1 MDDRTDNESLIRT
14 ILVPEDNYAD
24 VMNTTVLPFL
34 ERVRTVKSLSLR
46 DGCDLNI
53 VRYSPDEVTPKGS
66 ILIIHGFTES
76 TEKYRELC
84 YYFVKAGYIAIA
96 YDQRGHGRSTR
107 EVADPHLTHVEK
119 FQDYVDDL
127 AEVIA
132 SELKDP
138 ALPSYLFAHS
148 MGGAVSALYLEQ
160 HPDNIFRK
168 AVLSSP
174 MIAPARGGFPLWFS
188 KAIMGTFSA
197 FGQKRKRIFLSKP
210 PEGRE
215 DPATSANDSLARFE
229 FYQDMKVGYK
239 EYSNNGPTYKWTL
252 ESLNVTKKILK
263 KGLPERIK
271 TPLLFF
277 IGGNDNV
284 VLTEKITEFA
294 ARVPGAKVRHIPDC
308 RHEIYYGVNAVL
320 EDYLPAVLD
329 FFA

>member
-14 ILVPEDNYAD
+14 LLVPEDNYAD

-53 VRYSPDEVTPKGS
+53 VRYTPDEVTPKGS

-84 YYFVKAGYIAIA
+84 YYFVKAGFIAIA

-107 EVADPHLTHVEK
+107 EVADPHLTHVEN

-127 AEVIA
+127 EEVIG
-132 SELKDP
+132 SELEDP
-138 ALPSYLFAHS
+138 SLPAYLFAHS
-148 MGGAVSALYLEQ
+148 MGGAVSALYFEQ

-284 VLTEKITEFA
+284 VLTDKIAEFA
-294 ARVPGAKVRHIPDC
+294 ARVPGATVKHIPDC

-320 EDYLPAVLD
+320 EEYLPAVLD

>member
-1 MDDRTDNESLIRT
+1 MDDRIDNKTLIRGL
-14 ILVPEDNYAD
+14 LVPEENYAD
-24 VMNTTVLPFL
+24 VMNTAVLPFL
-34 ERVRTVKSLSLR
+34 ERARTEKMLKMR
-46 DGCDLNI
+46 DGIELHL
-53 VRYSPDEVTPKGS
+53 VRYAPIDAAPKGN

-84 YYFVKAGYIAIA
+84 YYFVKAGYTAIA
-96 YDQRGHGRSTR
+96 YDQRGHGKSAR
-107 EVADPHLTHVEK
+107 EVADPQLTHVER
-119 FQDYVDDL
+119 FADYVDDL
-127 AEVIA
+127 AEVID
-132 SELKDP
+132 SELSGSPLP
-138 ALPSYLFAHS
+138 AYLFAHS
-148 MGGAVSALYLEQ
+148 MGGAVTALYLEQ
-160 HPDNIFRK
+160 HPDNIFKK

-188 KAIMGTFSA
+188 KAIMGTCCA

-263 KGLPERIK
+263 KGAPESIK
-271 TPLLFF
+271 TPLLIFV
-277 IGGNDNV
+277 GGNDDV
-284 VLTEKITEFA
+284 VLTDKIAEFA
-294 ARVPGAKVRHIPDC
+294 ARVPGSITENIPNC

-320 EDYLPAVLD
+320 ENYLPALLD
-329 FFA
+329 FFN